1 MTAEMYT
8 GTQTFTAMENNI
20 TVINFVEYVV
30 VHFFLENTLVYKSEY
45 LIKNI
50 PLYQPISLFLVKIL
64 PVLH

>member
-20 TVINFVEYVV
+20 TVINIMEFVV
-30 VHFFLENTLVYKSEY
+30 VHFFLENSFIYKSEY

-50 PLYQPISLFLVKIL
+50 PFYQPISLFLVKIL

>member
-20 TVINFVEYVV
+20 TVINVIEFVL
-30 VHFFLENTLVYKSEY
+30 HFLLENSLVYKYEY

-50 PLYQPISLFLVKIL
+50 PLSQPISLFLVKIL
-64 PVLH
+64 PA

>member
-1 MTAEMYT
+1 MIAEMYT

-30 VHFFLENTLVYKSEY
+30 HFFLENSLVYKSEY

-50 PLYQPISLFLVKIL
+50 PLYQPISLFPVKIL